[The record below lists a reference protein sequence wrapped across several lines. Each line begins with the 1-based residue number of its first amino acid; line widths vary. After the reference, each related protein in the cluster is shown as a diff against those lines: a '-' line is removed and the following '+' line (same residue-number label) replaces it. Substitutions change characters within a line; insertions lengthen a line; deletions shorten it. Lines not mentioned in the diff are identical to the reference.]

1 MKKAII
7 IGAGPAG
14 ITAAYELL
22 LQTGIEPLILEAGAD
37 TGGISKTINYK
48 GNRIDIGGHRFFS
61 KSQRVMDWWMNI
73 LPVES
78 NGEAIEITYHN
89 QHTTV
94 KPLTSGDADPEKR
107 MLVRDRL
114 SRILFGGKFFN
125 YPLQLNLETLRK
137 LGMKRLVRIGFSY
150 TKARLFPIKN
160 EKSLE
165 DFFINRFGRELYE
178 TFFRDYTEKVWGVPC
193 TSISP
198 EWGRQRVK
206 GLSLTTTLLNTFRK
220 KKDDSIAQKDTATSL
235 IEKFLY
241 PKYGPGQ
248 LWETALEKVLEKGG
262 GIEYNAKVTG
272 ITVSGKRIVAVTT
285 TDAKGIAKEYT
296 GDYFISSMPI
306 VELINGMG
314 TAVPAPVKE
323 IANALQYRDFIMVGI
338 LVKKL
343 KATNDDGTP
352 IKDNWI
358 YIQEKKVKLGRLQI
372 YNNWSPFMVK
382 DPGTVWLGLEY
393 FCNAG
398 DELWS
403 KTDEQLVEMAKQEIV
418 SIDII
423 NSEDFL
429 DATVIRMP
437 KTYPSYVGAYKDF
450 DVIKEFTDEFENL
463 FLVGRNGM
471 HKYNNQDHSMLT
483 AMQAVENI
491 MAGITGKANIWAIN
505 TDDEYH
511 EKN

>member
-48 GNRIDIGGHRFFS
+48 GNRVDIGGHRFFS
-61 KSQRVMDWWMNI
+61 KSKRVMDWWMNI
-73 LPVES
+73 LPVEN

-89 QHTTV
+89 QHTTIEPV
-94 KPLTSGDADPEKR
+94 TTGNADPEKS

-125 YPLQLNLETLRK
+125 YPLQLNLQTLRK

-160 EKSLE
+160 ERSLE

-206 GLSLTTTLLNTFRK
+206 GLSLTATLLNVFKK
-220 KKDDSIAQKDTATSL
+220 KKDNSIAQKDTATSL

-248 LWETALEKVLEKGG
+248 LWETALEIVMAKGG
-262 GIEYNAKVTG
+262 GVEYNSKVTG

-285 TDAKGIAKEYT
+285 TDGKGLEKEHT
-296 GDYFISSMPI
+296 GDYFISSMPV
-306 VELINGMG
+306 VELINSMG
-314 TAVPAPVKE
+314 IVVPARVKE
-323 IANALQYRDFIMVGI
+323 IANALQYRDFIMVGM

-358 YIQEKKVKLGRLQI
+358 YIQEKKVRLGRLQI
-372 YNNWSPFMVK
+372 YNNWSPYMVK
-382 DPGTVWLGLEY
+382 DPNTVWLGLEY
-393 FCNAG
+393 FCNVG

-403 KTDEQLVEMAKQEIV
+403 RTDGQLVEMAKQEIA
-418 SIDII
+418 SINII
-423 NSEDFL
+423 GAADFL

-450 DVIKEFTDEFENL
+450 DEIKTFTDQFENL

-491 MAGITGKANIWAIN
+491 KAGVTGKANIWAIN

-511 EKN
+511 EG